1 MHKAVSHPANR
12 LRRVHHSG
20 KIPRYVFVFLGIALL
35 ATGIELAAV
44 FSPGFADWF
53 NATIGAFVRAC
64 LAHLTSWIPFSL
76 AEFLLCLAP
85 VFLVLIAIRA
95 YRRHCGSWRKCL
107 VFLVCILS
115 VFSLFFSLFVFSFG
129 TGYRATP
136 LPRKMGFETAKV
148 TVEELADTAE
158 YLVSQVNS
166 AANGVSFGEDGF
178 SLMPYSLSDLN
189 GKLLAAY
196 DTVSGEYSFIQTLN
210 SRVKPVLASKAM
222 SYTHITGVYSYFT
235 GEANLN
241 TYFPDY
247 TLPYTAAHELA
258 HQRGIAREEEANFV
272 AFLVCAAS
280 DDAYIQ
286 YSAYRN
292 LFEYVASA
300 LYHADSDAYFAL
312 LDTLD
317 ARVINELRAYN
328 AFFEPFRDSTASK
341 ISDTVNDG
349 YLKFHG
355 STEGTA
361 SYGLVVDL
369 AVAYLREVR

>member
-1 MHKAVSHPANR
+1 MHR
-12 LRRVHHSG
+12 SG
-20 KIPRYVFVFLGIALL
+20 RMPRYVFVFFGIFLL
-35 ATGIELAAV
+35 SLGIELTAIL
-44 FSPGFADWF
+44 SPRFADWF
-53 NATIGAFVRAC
+53 QTTVGAFVRAC

-76 AEFLLCLAP
+76 AELLLYLAP
-85 VFLVLIAIRA
+85 VLVVLIAVCA
-95 YRRHCGSWRKCL
+95 YRHHCDSWRECL
-107 VFLVCILS
+107 IFLVCILS
-115 VFSLFFSLFVFSFG
+115 VASIFFSLFVFSFG

-136 LPRKMGFETAKV
+136 LAEKMGIQTADV
-148 TVEELADTAE
+148 AVEELADTAQ
-158 YLVSQVNS
+158 YLVEKVNY
-166 AANGVSFGEDGF
+166 AANGVSFEEDGF
-178 SLMPYSLSDLN
+178 SLMPYSLSQMN
-189 GKLLAAY
+189 EKLLAAY
-196 DTVSGEYSFIQTLN
+196 DTVSEEYSFIQTFN
-210 SRVKPVLASKAM
+210 SRIKPVLASKAM

-300 LYHADSDAYFAL
+300 LYYADAEAYFSL
-312 LDTLD
+312 LSTLD

-355 STEGTA
+355 SREGTA

-369 AVAYLREVR
+369 AVAYLKKDC